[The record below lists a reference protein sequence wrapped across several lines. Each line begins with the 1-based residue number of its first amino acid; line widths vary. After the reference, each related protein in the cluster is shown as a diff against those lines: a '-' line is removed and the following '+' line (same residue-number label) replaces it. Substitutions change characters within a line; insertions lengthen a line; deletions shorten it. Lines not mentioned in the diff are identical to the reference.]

1 MNTDYELNKLQR
13 QYSSEKTS
21 HIVHFILTLVTGGLW
36 IPVWLLSAWST
47 ASTKAQYER
56 QIKDIYEP
64 TTATNYVG
72 EMFSFIG
79 RSLAPLHHAVVAL
92 FTPRKQ
98 NPLHSGTSYGSSSK
112 SIAERKAEYEAKG
125 YAL

>member
-13 QYSSEKTS
+13 QYAAEKTN
-21 HIVHFILTLVTGGLW
+21 HFVHFILTLVTGFIWLP
-36 IPVWLLSAWST
+36 IWLLSAWST

-79 RSLAPLHHAVVAL
+79 RSLAHLHHAVAAL

-98 NPLHSGTSYGSSSK
+98 STLHNGISYGSSSK